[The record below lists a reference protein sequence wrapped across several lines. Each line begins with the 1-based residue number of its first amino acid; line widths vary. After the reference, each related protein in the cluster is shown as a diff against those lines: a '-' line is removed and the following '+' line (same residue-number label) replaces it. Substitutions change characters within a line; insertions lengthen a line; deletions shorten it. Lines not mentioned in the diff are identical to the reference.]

1 MSWAFKILYLAWPWE
16 TEERHKTTKS
26 YRRRNQEWVR
36 IAQDHSQRICYQ
48 MLRHRSREMAKG
60 CKTVSN
66 FWNWNHSWV
75 LCCLGQAKTCPFY
88 CRLCRAGLH
97 ESLPHK
103 LCVCKRW
110 RNRAKQRVEKT
121 YYTRLAGRRERG
133 QVCIL
138 EAGTRSLFWTELYPQ
153 NPMLKSYSTVPQDVW
168 GSRDRDRV
176 FKDII
181 KLKHDHL
188 G

>member
-1 MSWAFKILYLAWPWE
+1 
-16 TEERHKTTKS
+16 
-26 YRRRNQEWVR
+26 
-36 IAQDHSQRICYQ
+36 
-48 MLRHRSREMAKG
+48 
-60 CKTVSN
+60 
-66 FWNWNHSWV
+66 
-75 LCCLGQAKTCPFY
+75 
-88 CRLCRAGLH
+88 
-97 ESLPHK
+97 
-103 LCVCKRW
+103 
-110 RNRAKQRVEKT
+110 VEKT